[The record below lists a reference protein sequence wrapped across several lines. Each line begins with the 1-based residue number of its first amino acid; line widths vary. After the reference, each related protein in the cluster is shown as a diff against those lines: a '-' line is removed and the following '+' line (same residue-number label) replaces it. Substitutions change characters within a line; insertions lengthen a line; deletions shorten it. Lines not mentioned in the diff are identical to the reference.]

1 MEVRVGPKEGQVPKN
16 WCFWTVVLEKTFES
30 PLDSKE
36 IKWINSKGNQSWIFI
51 GMTDAEAAILWSLD
65 VKSWLTGKDRDAGK
79 DWGQEEKGATEDEM
93 GWHQWLNGQEFEQ
106 TQGDN
111 EGQGSLVCSS
121 PQSHRELD
129 MTEQLNNRKISTW
142 IIFSSY
148 FIFSTMQTKIFKIT
162 YIICIIF
169 LLYDAIWENVGRQA
183 NDTARKPLK
192 LFSM

>member
-1 MEVRVGPKEGQVPKN
+1 MLLKRKLN
-16 WCFWTVVLEKTFES
+16 TLAMRCEKPTHWKRPWFGER
-30 PLDSKE
+30 LK
-36 IKWINSKGNQSWIFI
+36 
-51 GMTDAEAAILWSLD
+51 
-65 VKSWLTGKDRDAGK
+65 AG
-79 DWGQEEKGATEDEM
+79 GEGATEHRGD
-93 GWHQWLNGQEFEQ
+93 GWHHQFNAKEFEQ

-192 LFSM
+192 LASM